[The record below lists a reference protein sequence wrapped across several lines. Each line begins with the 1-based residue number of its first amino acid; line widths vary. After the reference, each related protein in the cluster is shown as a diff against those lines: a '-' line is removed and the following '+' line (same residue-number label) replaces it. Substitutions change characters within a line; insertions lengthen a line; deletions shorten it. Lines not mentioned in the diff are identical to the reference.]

1 LNEKLSKYDDLL
13 LEIRQQRVLL
23 LQIISA
29 VNVLQNSQKN
39 GYKKHKKFQI
49 FYPGIT
55 FVDLQ
60 STIDQHIKLTAHELM
75 KFKDQGYV
83 KAIMIFLTEF
93 FKGFGENEIPIKIID
108 RRRKIF
114 YIKTENCWCAEKE
127 YNDKQFDIFLD
138 IFSHFIYKACF
149 NIHTHTPEQFSILTM
164 NDIQN
169 IILQA
174 RLDSAM
180 NKRIRYRFLNNF

>member
-1 LNEKLSKYDDLL
+1 MNEKLSKYDDLL

-83 KAIMIFLTEF
+83 KAIMVFLTEF

-149 NIHTHTPEQFSILTM
+149 NIHTQTPEQFSILTM